1 MTAPIDPIRRITAP
15 RKAGRADAH
24 VRRAADEAGHE
35 SAPPEHARS
44 HLGDPVD
51 EAAFNA
57 HVNGQER
64 RRGLRAGHDVLDTA
78 KSAYA
83 RTEWSGGADRRLRAG
98 RITKTKI

>member
-1 MTAPIDPIRRITAP
+1 MTAPIDPIRRIASM

-24 VRRAADEAGHE
+24 VRRPADDADPQVPPGEA
-35 SAPPEHARS
+35 ARS

-51 EAAFNA
+51 EAAFQA

-83 RTEWSGGADRRLRAG
+83 RTEWSGAADRRLRAG